1 MRTLIHDSHTNG
13 TKAVCLC
20 GTFGH
25 SESVSEA
32 ACSRSE
38 WCAQPHH
45 RILIESTNIPKPN
58 QKLMKVEF
66 ARPIL
71 HQYIYMS
78 HSASVQQSA
87 FMLKCAACT
96 ISIHAQVCSNQHL
109 CSSVQQSAFI
119 HSFTWSIKS
128 NSRTCQHPPSH
139 PLVTQAVT
147 QSVSQAVTQPVRQ
160 RQRAGGTVRQ
170 RQ

>member
-38 WCAQPHH
+38 WCPTASSTPRRKYKHSKAQSKTH
-45 RILIESTNIPKPN
+45 ESRVRQIRS
-58 QKLMKVEF
+58 
-66 ARPIL
+66 API
-71 HQYIYMS
+71 YI
-78 HSASVQQSA
+78 HEL
-87 FMLKCAACT
+87 FCKCAAISIHAQVAA
-96 ISIHAQVCSNQHL
+96 ISIHAQVCSNQ
-109 CSSVQQSAFI
+109 

-128 NSRTCQHPPSH
+128 NSRTCQHPASH
-139 PLVTQAVT
+139 PLVTRPVT
-147 QSVSQAVTQPVRQ
+147 QSASQPVTQPVRQ
-160 RQRAGGTVRQ
+160 RQ
-170 RQ
+170 